1 MERKDLNNGF
11 LGKVLGQTISTIV
24 DGKVLVTL
32 GLISFLVILI
42 STGCGGSKSVKLDN
56 LGLDNAPTTV
66 KSVDDLPKMSTTPSE
81 IAKTG
86 VIRVIAES
94 APKQSHYNA
103 LTAARTVAQKR
114 LLEHIVGNTI
124 EGKTLVD
131 EGLLTKEYVESV
143 TQGHIRSFDCGA
155 YYDRGNQVGY
165 YCVEIPVG
173 KRK

>member
-1 MERKDLNNGF
+1 MERKNLSNMDF
-11 LGKVLGQTISTIV
+11 L
-24 DGKVLVTL
+24 GKVLVTL
-32 GLISFLVILI
+32 GLISFLVILVVG
-42 STGCGGSKSVKLDN
+42 TGCGGSKSVKLDN

-66 KSVDDLPKMSTTPSE
+66 KSVDDLPKMSTTPTD

-86 VIRVIAES
+86 VIRIIAES
-94 APKQSHYNA
+94 AKGQSHYDA

-114 LLEHIVGNTI
+114 LLDHITGTDIN
-124 EGKTLVD
+124 GQTLVSK
-131 EGLLTKEYVESV
+131 GVLTEEEIKSI

-155 YYDRGNQVGY
+155 FYDRSIQVAY

>member
-1 MERKDLNNGF
+1 MERKNLSNTEF
-11 LGKVLGQTISTIV
+11 L
-24 DGKVLVTL
+24 GKVLVTL
-32 GLISFLVILI
+32 GLLSFLVILVI

-66 KSVDDLPKMSTTPSE
+66 KSVDDLPKMSTTPSD

-94 APKQSHYNA
+94 AKGQSHYDA

-114 LLEHIVGNTI
+114 LLDHITGTNI
-124 EGKTLVD
+124 DGQTLVSK
-131 EGLLTKEYVESV
+131 GVLTEEEVKSI

-155 YYDRGNQVGY
+155 FYDRAIQVGY

>member
-11 LGKVLGQTISTIV
+11 L
-24 DGKVLVTL
+24 GKVLVTL

-56 LGLDNAPTTV
+56 VGLDNAPTTV

-94 APKQSHYNA
+94 AKGQSHYDA

-114 LLEHIVGNTI
+114 LLEHVTGTNIDGQ
-124 EGKTLVD
+124 TLVSK
-131 EGLLTKEYVESV
+131 GALTEEEVKSI
-143 TQGHIRSFDCGA
+143 TQGHIRTFDCGA

-165 YCVEIPVG
+165 YCVEIPIG
-173 KRK
+173 KKK